1 MRSVKAVSSHVD
13 YSELVSDEE
22 SDDLVESL
30 SEEEEKEEEEPVQQG
45 HFQGKAHSLSSTS
58 DKSKTDREKRLQY
71 FGI

>member
-1 MRSVKAVSSHVD
+1 MDINNANVAIDFLPMQWTDRRVMGR
-13 YSELVSDEE
+13 E
-22 SDDLVESL
+22 
-30 SEEEEKEEEEPVQQG
+30 EEEEPVQQG